1 MRKLKYEEYN
11 QHITLLDGIAD
22 IQPYFVKLPDPPPIE
37 QFVNYGLPKEKQFFV
52 REHVPVK
59 VRNLDIKVAT
69 EQITVDEAIA
79 IAEKDSDISDFIE
92 SQWRKRFNGIF
103 IIIYGTPMYITGLH
117 WYYLNY
123 HRLDTG
129 KYADFRLTDRNYF
142 YWRKFCVWDDPKVFG
157 GINFTN
163 RREGKCFG
171 KDTPIRMYDGSV
183 KMVQDIVDG
192 DLVMGTNSEPRKVS
206 GVTKGEEPL
215 YKIIPKKG
223 EPFVCNESHILSMF
237 YSSNSGMKKT
247 GWKKKSFINISVRD
261 YLKLDDKQRSHL
273 CIYRSGWGDC
283 FPKNEHYI
291 DPYILGIY
299 LGDGNKRTG
308 AITTTDKE
316 VADELHIFCK
326 EKNLAIRERHI
337 SFNIRKRNGAGAYPS
352 VIIDGVKT
360 QFTTM
365 REMNVFLG
373 ISPNSRLYREEW
385 FRKKY
390 NIEFLYDKHKNPYTT
405 ELSKLNVLWGK
416 NIPKEYMIDCREN
429 RLKLLAGIIDTD
441 GHLLVRKRRGSG
453 FGKMDILSYEI
464 TQKNKQLSYDI
475 LELTRSLGF
484 SATIHEK
491 IAKMKRKDETV
502 YSCLVY
508 RINISGNLS
517 QIPCKIK
524 RKKAGEQDKRNN
536 PLNTGITI
544 EEVGVGEYF
553 GFAVD
558 GNHLFLLADG
568 TVVHNSIKS
577 GAEATEVGTRRRN
590 SMVGCQSKTDDDARS
605 FFRKFIVRQ
614 VKKLPFY
621 FKPLSDGNK
630 NPINEIRFEI
640 GRSAIQTELEPLDT
654 IIDYRPSTETAYDG
668 EKLVFYIM
676 DEAGKYLKHS
686 PVGTWDKVKYCLI
699 EQDRIIGKA
708 IITTT
713 VEEMEKGGGKA
724 FKELWDESS
733 RIPFHKKINE
743 LGQTNSGLIPYF
755 TPAYMGYIFDQYG
768 FPIINDPLPHQQ
780 KFRYNQLIQAK
791 EKPEEALKI
800 SQMGAIELLDTIEKS
815 KTKESD
821 RQDFRRKFPNTIKS
835 AFVSAFKSCHFSFEK
850 ISSSLEQYLYT
861 SRETLEGH
869 PYKMVQGNFQWKN
882 SVRDTEVEFVPS
894 NSGRW
899 KVSYLLP
906 HAEANKYEY
915 TGGMKV
921 PSNSMKGVAGIDPY
935 GFSIVSDTNN
945 KQSLG
950 GGYIW
955 WYYDALVDS
964 EDKSENEYVTDDF
977 IVEYLNRP
985 VSIDIFNEDM
995 IMMCHYYGV
1004 KAFIETNKDNCINY
1018 FVDRGY
1024 GGYLVIPRKV
1034 KREGRKM
1041 IVVESEKAGAYSA
1054 HNTKYKDAIFSHF
1067 EWYVE
1072 HKIATCKFPR
1082 LIEDIRDVEYDNTRP
1097 YDAFMAAG
1105 YAIYAAKMITKKIQ
1119 PRKKSYSSPMSTF
1132 QVNQV

>member
-163 RREGKCFG
+163 RREGK
-171 KDTPIRMYDGSV
+171 
-183 KMVQDIVDG
+183 
-192 DLVMGTNSEPRKVS
+192 
-206 GVTKGEEPL
+206 
-215 YKIIPKKG
+215 
-223 EPFVCNESHILSMF
+223 
-237 YSSNSGMKKT
+237 
-247 GWKKKSFINISVRD
+247 
-261 YLKLDDKQRSHL
+261 
-273 CIYRSGWGDC
+273 
-283 FPKNEHYI
+283 
-291 DPYILGIY
+291 
-299 LGDGNKRTG
+299 
-308 AITTTDKE
+308 
-316 VADELHIFCK
+316 
-326 EKNLAIRERHI
+326 
-337 SFNIRKRNGAGAYPS
+337 
-352 VIIDGVKT
+352 
-360 QFTTM
+360 
-365 REMNVFLG
+365 
-373 ISPNSRLYREEW
+373 
-385 FRKKY
+385 
-390 NIEFLYDKHKNPYTT
+390 
-405 ELSKLNVLWGK
+405 
-416 NIPKEYMIDCREN
+416 
-429 RLKLLAGIIDTD
+429 
-441 GHLLVRKRRGSG
+441 
-453 FGKMDILSYEI
+453 
-464 TQKNKQLSYDI
+464 
-475 LELTRSLGF
+475 
-484 SATIHEK
+484 
-491 IAKMKRKDETV
+491 
-502 YSCLVY
+502 
-508 RINISGNLS
+508 
-517 QIPCKIK
+517 
-524 RKKAGEQDKRNN
+524 
-536 PLNTGITI
+536 
-544 EEVGVGEYF
+544 
-553 GFAVD
+553 
-558 GNHLFLLADG
+558 
-568 TVVHNSIKS
+568 SIKS

-869 PYKMVQGNFQWKN
+869 PYKMVQGNFQWEN

-945 KQSLG
+945 KKSLG

-1082 LIEDIRDVEYDNTRP
+1082 LIEDIRDVEYDNTRQ